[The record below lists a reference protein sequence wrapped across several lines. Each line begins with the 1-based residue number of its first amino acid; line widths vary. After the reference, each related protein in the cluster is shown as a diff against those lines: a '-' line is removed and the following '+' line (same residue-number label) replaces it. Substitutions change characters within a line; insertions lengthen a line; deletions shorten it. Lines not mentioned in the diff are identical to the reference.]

1 MATNEI
7 ALFCD
12 VCQNRDLNKSAEEY
26 CPQCE
31 EFLCTECSEHHKL
44 SKLLKSHQ
52 TITVDKYNKLPSFI
66 KQMSQNCEEH
76 DSFLEVY
83 CKSHDSLCCKR
94 CLISS
99 HKECKETIF
108 VEDFLALSSRH
119 QSAALDNVEKVLKDL
134 DDNICFAIKD
144 RNRNLTELRE
154 QKRVIAEQIKE
165 KRQQIKTFLNNLE
178 EAITEKLSATEK
190 EYCLEI
196 EKVIEKLNERKKKV
210 DEIKNDVESMKQF
223 ASNLQIFMGTKKFEE
238 NVSTTEL
245 NVQSLFDNA
254 SLDNITMVCT
264 LNENLNRLI
273 NDIKTFGD
281 IEVNKYEKHAS
292 FSWKGNKS
300 AQFFKPMPGDKS
312 IEYINVRLVRK
323 IEIDR
328 NDLSGCGMSETGKL
342 LFLQAHKNTLLIY
355 EADGEFNSKMHIKPV
370 PSKIGYDLA
379 VVDSNTVAVSS
390 GGNCPY
396 AIYFIDTNTTEM
408 QQVFDLNDFCY
419 GLSYHNGSFVVCT
432 DIKGIQIFDRSHENA
447 TNFRL
452 LPNSPQQVSYTYVTS
467 NENFIFHSN
476 CYDHS
481 VVCYDFNGQVQ
492 WIYSDSLLRKP
503 CGITLDSHSNIYVV
517 GFDSNNIVVISPN
530 GKQAKELIGACDGL
544 SNPRAI
550 HFDKTKS
557 LLLVANYNEAAF
569 LFRV

>member
-7 ALFCD
+7 TLFCD

-31 EFLCTECSEHHKL
+31 EFLCTECRDYHKL
-44 SKLLKSHQ
+44 SKSLKVHQ

-66 KQMSQNCEEH
+66 KQMRQNCEEH

-99 HKECKETIF
+99 HKECNDTIF
-108 VEDFLALSSRH
+108 VDDFLAPSSRQ
-119 QSAALDNVEKVLKDL
+119 QSAGLDNVEKVLKDL

-165 KRQQIKTFLNNLE
+165 KRQQINTYLNNLE
-178 EAITEKLSATEK
+178 EAVTEKLSATEK
-190 EYCLEI
+190 EYCLVI

-210 DEIKNDVESMKQF
+210 DEIKNDVESMKKF

-238 NVSTTEL
+238 NVSTNEL

-254 SLDNITMVCT
+254 SLDNLTMVCT

-281 IEVNKYEKHAS
+281 IEVKKDEKYAS
-292 FSWKGNKS
+292 FPWKGNKS
-300 AQFFKPMPGDKS
+300 AQFFKQMPGDKS
-312 IEYINVRLVRK
+312 IENINVKLVRK

-328 NDLSGCGMSETGKL
+328 NDLTGCGISETGKL

-355 EADGEFNSKMHIKPV
+355 EVDGQFNSKLHIKTA

-390 GGNCPY
+390 GGNYPN
-396 AIYFIDTNTTEM
+396 AIYLIDTNTKET

-419 GLSYHNGSFVVCT
+419 GLSYHKGLFVFCT
-432 DIKGIQIFDRSHENA
+432 KVKGIQIFDRSHENV

-452 LPNSPQQVSYTYVTS
+452 LPNSPQLVDYAYVTS
-467 NENFIFHSN
+467 NENFIFLSN
-476 CYDHS
+476 SNDHS

-492 WIYSDSLLRKP
+492 WIYSDSLFRKP
-503 CGITLDSHSNIYVV
+503 CGITLDSNSNIYVA
-517 GFDSNNIVVISPN
+517 GFDSNNIVVISPD
-530 GKQAKELIGACDGL
+530 GKQAKQLIGASDGL
-544 SNPRAI
+544 LNPRAI
-550 HFDKTKS
+550 HFDKTKN
-557 LLLVANYNEAAF
+557 LLLVANSNKAAF